1 MIKGYLDKTSV
12 VLSNIKFKCLDFSG
26 DNYKELDKSQFYTDT
41 KGIQIIDIKGFKKFL
56 RSKDLKVFE
65 DTLYNSEI
73 ENNALCFK
81 KEITKEG
88 YNKIVIYKNVK
99 YELPKEHYSLNKI
112 IALNMDYLKP
122 IFQELKLK
130 DLDSLRVFLNINCPT
145 YFEIN
150 IKDGFLIAPIYEN
163 DD

>member
-12 VLSNIKFKCLDFSG
+12 VLSSIKFKCLEFTE
-26 DNYKELDKSQFYTDT
+26 NYKEIDKSQFYTDI

-56 RSKDLKVFE
+56 RSKDLNIFE

-73 ENNALCFK
+73 ENNALIFK

-88 YNKIVIYKNVK
+88 YNKIVIYNNVK
-99 YELPKEHYSLNKI
+99 YELPKEHFSLNKI
-112 IALNMDYLKP
+112 VALNGDYLKP

-130 DLDSLRVFLNINCPT
+130 NLDSLRVFLNIDNPS

-150 IKDGFLIAPIYEN
+150 IKEGFLIAPIYEN
-163 DD
+163 EI